1 MSQTDR
7 TAMQGNTGTKGPA
20 SDKGRAPSRA
30 QGARNFL
37 RDYDTLLKAMQLDY
51 VDCARYETSGYAEFI
66 GKLYTLNSS
75 MFQSAIFC
83 DRTLTQMMLHYLA
96 WFQDPGVRLLVGEGA
111 AWREVDRIRVQRYG
125 DVLYVTWAAPDAGVR
140 VGERIVGIN
149 KMTLDEIRPEVERT
163 LRTTVEPA
171 DPEREDWTLVL
182 AFAKFL
188 TVEDEEGVR
197 RTIEVVPGDSAV
209 AGRLRDAIAKRAAEK
224 AGATSAEDTDG
235 DAAGRPEGACGSGGA
250 CGCCDAAE
258 GDACGGSEEPL
269 VPVELRCLDGVA
281 VLTVRDLADSDAAG
295 RVVALMP
302 QLEGVERLVVDVR
315 GATGG
320 SQEDAYP
327 LVPLVL
333 SPQTTATS
341 AELFGKPGIFMN
353 YSRHNVDAK
362 LAELA
367 AARKALV
374 TEADGAEPGASELEC
389 AGSEHTGSEC
399 TGAEHTGAETKRGE
413 RRNAEREAVLAEIDA
428 LSAELAA
435 KRGAGLALDATD
447 YYPTATFFAP
457 AAGPH
462 AVVVLADRWT
472 ADAAEWLVRAA
483 CSAGFATVAGRA
495 TAGSLDNTC
504 PRVVQLDEDFAL
516 VVPTAKYVAATE
528 GHATLGRG
536 IVPDVH
542 IVWTPEHLERDVDLE
557 RACELV
563 RRNDGQLRAGRQLTG
578 HLAIKHISNTGCV
591 QNAVE

>member
-7 TAMQGNTGTKGPA
+7 TAMQGNTGSKGPA

-96 WFQDPGVRLLVGEGA
+96 WFQDPGVLLLVGEGA

-125 DVLYVTWAAPDAGVR
+125 DALYVTWAAPDAGVR

-171 DPEREDWTLVL
+171 DQEREDWTLVL

-188 TVEDEEGVR
+188 TVDDEEGVR
-197 RTIEVVPGDSAV
+197 RTVEVVPGDSAV
-209 AGRLRDAIAKRAAEK
+209 AGRLRDAIAKRAAAK
-224 AGATSAEDTDG
+224 AGETSAEDVDG
-235 DAAGRPEGACGSGGA
+235 DAAGRPEGACGPGGA

-258 GDACGGSEEPL
+258 GGACECSEEPL
-269 VPVELRCLDGVA
+269 PLVELRCLDGAA
-281 VLTVRDLADSDAAG
+281 VLTVRDLADPDAAG
-295 RVVALMP
+295 RVAALMP
-302 QLEGVERLVVDVR
+302 QLEGAERLVVDVR

-320 SQEDAYP
+320 SQEDSYP

-333 SPQTTATS
+333 APQTTATP
-341 AELFGKPGIFMN
+341 AELFGKPGILMN

-367 AARKALV
+367 AVRRGLAGSSDELEGDAGKPGSDEGVGSDAEEGAERKA
-374 TEADGAEPGASELEC
+374 ALEQ
-389 AGSEHTGSEC
+389 
-399 TGAEHTGAETKRGE
+399 K
-413 RRNAEREAVLAEIDA
+413 AVLDEIDA
-428 LSAELAA
+428 LSAELSA

-447 YYPTATFFAP
+447 YYPDVAFSAL
-457 AAGPH
+457 GRGSRK
-462 AVVVLADRWT
+462 VVVLADRFT

-483 CSAGFATVAGRA
+483 RSAGFATVAGRA

-504 PRVVQLDEDFAL
+504 PRVVRLDEDFAL

-528 GHATLGRG
+528 GQATLGRG

-542 IVWTPEHLERDVDLE
+542 IAWTPEHLVRDVDLE
-557 RACELV
+557 RACELA
-563 RRNDGQLRAGRQLTG
+563 RG
-578 HLAIKHISNTGCV
+578 
-591 QNAVE
+591 

>member
-1 MSQTDR
+1 MNQTDR

-20 SDKGRAPSRA
+20 SASAKGRAPSRA

-51 VDCARYETSGYAEFI
+51 VDCERYETSGYSEFI

-111 AWREVDRIRVQRYG
+111 AWREVDRIRAQRYG
-125 DVLYVTWAAPDAGVR
+125 DALYVTWAAPDAGVR

-149 KMTLDEIRPEVERT
+149 KMALDEIRPEVERT

-224 AGATSAEDTDG
+224 AGEASVEDVDG
-235 DAAGRPEGACGSGGA
+235 GAAGCSEGARGFGGV
-250 CGCCDAAE
+250 CERCDAAE
-258 GDACGGSEEPL
+258 GGACECSEEPL
-269 VPVELRCLDGVA
+269 APVELCCLDGAA
-281 VLTVRDLADSDAAG
+281 VLTVRDLADPTAAG
-295 RVVALMP
+295 RIAALMP
-302 QLEGVERLVVDVR
+302 QLQETECLVIDVR

-333 SPQTTATS
+333 APQTMATP
-341 AELFGKPGIFMN
+341 ADLFGKPGILMN

-367 AARKALV
+367 AARKGLAGSGDELEGD
-374 TEADGAEPGASELEC
+374 TPEPG
-389 AGSEHTGSEC
+389 
-399 TGAEHTGAETKRGE
+399 
-413 RRNAEREAVLAEIDA
+413 AEREAALERKAVLDEIDA
-428 LSAELAA
+428 LSAELSA

-447 YYPTATFFAP
+447 YYPDVTFSAP
-457 AAGPH
+457 GHCPRK
-462 AVVVLADRWT
+462 VVVLADRCT

-483 CSAGFATVAGRA
+483 RSAGFAIVAGRA

-528 GHATLGRG
+528 GQATLGRG

-542 IVWTPEHLERDVDLE
+542 IAWTPEHLVRDVDLE

-563 RRNDGQLRAGRQLTG
+563 RD
-578 HLAIKHISNTGCV
+578 
-591 QNAVE
+591 

>member
-7 TAMQGNTGTKGPA
+7 TAMQGNTGSKGPA

-125 DVLYVTWAAPDAGVR
+125 DVLYATWAAPDAGVR

-171 DPEREDWTLVL
+171 DQEREDWTLVL

-188 TVEDEEGVR
+188 TVDDEEGVR
-197 RTIEVVPGDSAV
+197 RTVEVVPGDSAV
-209 AGRLRDAIAKRAAEK
+209 AGRLRDAIAKRAAAK
-224 AGATSAEDTDG
+224 AGETSAEDVDG
-235 DAAGRPEGACGSGGA
+235 DAAGLGAGADAEPGAGAGSGCPAGA
-250 CGCCDAAE
+250 GIAAE
-258 GDACGGSEEPL
+258 GPL
-269 VPVELRCLDGVA
+269 APVELRCLDGAA
-281 VLTVRDLADSDAAG
+281 VLTVRDLADPDAAG
-295 RVVALMP
+295 RVAALMP
-302 QLEGVERLVVDVR
+302 QLEGAERLVVDVR

-320 SQEDAYP
+320 SQEDSYP

-333 SPQTTATS
+333 APQTTATP
-341 AELFGKPGIFMN
+341 AELFGKPGILMN

-367 AARKALV
+367 AVRRGLAGSSDELEGDAGKPGSDAGVGSDAEEGAECKAALERKAVL
-374 TEADGAEPGASELEC
+374 DG
-389 AGSEHTGSEC
+389 
-399 TGAEHTGAETKRGE
+399 
-413 RRNAEREAVLAEIDA
+413 IDA
-428 LSAELAA
+428 LSAELSA

-447 YYPTATFFAP
+447 YYPDVAFSAL
-457 AAGPH
+457 GRGSRK
-462 AVVVLADRWT
+462 VVVLADRFT

-483 CSAGFATVAGRA
+483 RSVGFATVAGRA

-504 PRVVQLDEDFAL
+504 PRVVRLDEDFAL

-542 IVWTPEHLERDVDLE
+542 IAWTPEHLARDVDLE
-557 RACELV
+557 RACELA
-563 RRNDGQLRAGRQLTG
+563 RG
-578 HLAIKHISNTGCV
+578 
-591 QNAVE
+591 